1 MPIRIERD
9 RSSGGYS
16 PGSGRGR
23 GGGGGG
29 GSLIQFIPMLIGLFG
44 RNPKMLIL
52 LVVGGAIWY
61 FVGGKGCA
69 SMTSDTPAETTE
81 GSFSMGADF
90 DEKKYSATEIYE
102 PLADNKRNPMPEA
115 VSLLKYAPQPM
126 NQGQQGSCVA
136 WASAYAARSIMEA
149 RESGSNPQSTRFSPA
164 FLYNQIALQGCQ
176 GAYLPE
182 AMKVMKGAGLAPYED
197 MQYSDQDCSQKPS
210 DMALRNASEF
220 KIEGYQR
227 LTLGDDP
234 KSVDILAIK
243 QNIAQGAPV
252 VIGMMVGGSF
262 MKDMVGKETWIP
274 VESDFSM
281 SGFGGHAMCVIG
293 YDDYKFGNHGGF
305 QIMNSWG
312 QEWGNKGVAWIPYDI
327 FVGGDFVKE
336 AYGLYP
342 MGNADAPKTNTLE
355 IELGIV
361 LNESDANVS
370 LGNGSSSAAFIT
382 SSKMK
387 KGEKGGDRFK
397 IMVANNLE
405 CYVYIFGQETSGSSY
420 VLFPYTKKHSPFC
433 GITGTRL
440 FPSDHSLY
448 PDDVGTVDYFAVL
461 ISQSVIDYDAFSQQ
475 ISASA
480 GSTLAEKLQ
489 RAIGNNAVNTNWQPG
504 NSLKGSCSWQKG
516 GKGMTG
522 AVIEV
527 MK

>member
-355 IELGIV
+355 
-361 LNESDANVS
+361 
-370 LGNGSSSAAFIT
+370 
-382 SSKMK
+382 
-387 KGEKGGDRFK
+387 
-397 IMVANNLE
+397 